1 MTYKNINC
9 IIFNVEYGGE
19 FVIRLLVL
27 WLLDNES
34 MSGYDIKQMLQTMD
48 AKRWGGVLIGSIY
61 YALKKLEK
69 NGYICVTDM
78 EQAQYRPRVTYSI
91 TQKGKKYLRTL
102 IYDSLTEFSLSYPSS
117 LYAGISLCDKLT
129 SGEIYTALESQLK
142 RLDIEYES
150 VMKGWKEKCEA
161 MNNDVA
167 PMVKL
172 VFDNMFAMIRQQQD
186 FIKKVLECL
195 ET

>member
-1 MTYKNINC
+1 MTYKNIRC
-9 IIFNVEYGGE
+9 IIFNVEYGGS

-27 WLLDNES
+27 WLLDNEP

-69 NGYICVTDM
+69 NEYICVTDM

-102 IYDSLTEFSLSYPSS
+102 ILNYSP
-117 LYAGISLCDKLT
+117 
-129 SGEIYTALESQLK
+129 Q
-142 RLDIEYES
+142 
-150 VMKGWKEKCEA
+150 
-161 MNNDVA
+161 
-167 PMVKL
+167 
-172 VFDNMFAMIRQQQD
+172 
-186 FIKKVLECL
+186 
-195 ET
+195 

>member
-1 MTYKNINC
+1 M
-9 IIFNVEYGGE
+9 
-19 FVIRLLVL
+19 IRLLVL
-27 WLLDNES
+27 WLLDNEP

-69 NGYICVTDM
+69 NEYICVTDM

-129 SGEIYTALESQLK
+129 SGEVYTALESQLK

-150 VMKGWKEKCEA
+150 VMNGWKEKCEA
-161 MNNDVA
+161 MNNDVT

>member
-1 MTYKNINC
+1 MTYKNIRC
-9 IIFNVEYGGE
+9 IIFNVEYGGG

-102 IYDSLTEFSLSYPSS
+102 
-117 LYAGISLCDKLT
+117 KLT
-129 SGEIYTALESQLK
+129 TPISNGGLILTPPGYFSGSAKGGGSQ
-142 RLDIEYES
+142 YHFY
-150 VMKGWKEKCEA
+150 W
-161 MNNDVA
+161 
-167 PMVKL
+167 
-172 VFDNMFAMIRQQQD
+172 
-186 FIKKVLECL
+186 
-195 ET
+195 